1 MMKKRIISLLLAL
14 ACIFSTG
21 LTVTAQDTTA
31 PDTTTDSETT
41 VPEETTAPETER
53 LPTIAEGEE
62 IILEMPTLVNVDA
75 AVVYNIENDRYIYDL
90 NADKVIYPASTVKL
104 MTAIVAIELLD
115 GDLDREITVP
125 GDALKRVSGNNIALK
140 QDEIMSARELLY
152 ALLCGNAN
160 DAANVLAY
168 TLAGG
173 IEEFVALMN
182 EKAQELGAVNTHYT
196 NPTGLHDD
204 EMVTTARD
212 TALIAAHAYKTSPI
226 TDMSTATVHRFAET
240 NKAGERTLHNKN
252 HFFST
257 VTEYIYKWDIP
268 RGLNAGYTN
277 EGGYCLAT
285 TVARDGLTYVVVTM
299 GAKRDDK
306 YIYSYTEAAKL
317 IKWALYAYEYKT
329 VLSTSDMICEIPVK
343 LSGKTDYVTLFP
355 SHNVELYLPTG
366 TDVDSEIG
374 LEWTL
379 TKDYFT
385 APVSEGEVGGRVTI
399 SYNGMSV
406 GTYDLVTR
414 NSVNR
419 DNILYVLDLIKGVT
433 GTRAFKVIA
442 TIAGIGFVGYIAV
455 LAYVTFNRG
464 KRKK

>member
-14 ACIFSTG
+14 ACIFPLA
-21 LTVTAQDTTA
+21 LTVTAD
-31 PDTTTDSETT
+31 ETT
-41 VPEETTAPETER
+41 VPEETTAPEPER
-53 LPTIAEGEE
+53 PPTLAEDDEP
-62 IILEMPTLVNVDA
+62 ILEKPTLVNVGA

-90 NADKVIYPASTVKL
+90 NADKIIYPASTVKL
-104 MTAIVAIELLD
+104 MTAIVAIDLLG
-115 GDLDREITVP
+115 GDLEREITVP
-125 GDALKRVSGNNIALK
+125 ADALKKISGNNIALK
-140 QDEIMSARELLY
+140 PDEVMSARELLY

-168 TLAGG
+168 TLAGS
-173 IEEFVALMN
+173 IEDFVSLMN

-196 NPTGLHDD
+196 NPTGLHDGG
-204 EMVTTARD
+204 MVTTARD
-212 TALIAAHAYKTSPI
+212 TAIIAACAYKVSPI
-226 TDMSTATVHRFAET
+226 TEMSTASVHRFAET
-240 NKAGERTLHNKN
+240 NKTGERTLHNKN

-257 VTEYIYKWDIP
+257 ITEYLYKWNTP
-268 RGLNAGYTN
+268 RGLNAGYTS

-285 TVARDGLTYVVVTM
+285 TASYNGLTYVFVTM
-299 GAKRDDK
+299 GATRDDN

-317 IKWALYAYEYKT
+317 IRWGLYAYEYKT

-355 SHNVELYLPTG
+355 SQNAELYLPVG

-385 APVSEGEVGGRVTI
+385 APVSEGEVGGRVTV

-433 GTRAFKVIA
+433 QTRPFKVIA
-442 TIAGIGFVGYIAV
+442 TIAVIGFVGYIAV
-455 LAYVTFNRG
+455 LAYVSFNRS